1 MFAGKRKDMYPI
13 RILLEEKLAL
23 FRKIFRLWLSLY
35 LIITTLKSLASTYL
49 PSSLGYVRPGST
61 IKFDYD
67 TQIRVDRGCDSM
79 RTNTKRIMVLSTE
92 QWFEMLHGASILSL
106 FKALAKLNYR
116 VKVLLPSVSNKIM
129 ENGSLLVIGLK
140 VKRYVRFFT
149 LISLYKQYLRF
160 ILEERP
166 CVLMFDFPMLPLFL
180 FTKFLWRSK
189 GIMLVLSRPVGEQ
202 SFLKWLHFRLSLI
215 IGRLFVNVFTAI
227 SPFEAA
233 EFSRLG
239 KIPRHKVIVVPSP
252 LGEEFE
258 RFNFSRNINE
268 LRSKLGLD
276 MLLGKKVLLYHGALD
291 ERRGI
296 LQLLELFNKS
306 FKGDDKVVL
315 LLVGDGP
322 AKDSI
327 RSFIQ
332 RNKINNIL
340 LLDPVPYSKIPE
352 LISACDVGLVLLPD
366 HPWWRYQCP
375 TKLIEFLAL
384 GKPVIASDLPGIRWV
399 AGNYPLTLYLKVW
412 NEQEFH
418 KTVTWSLSLINET
431 SYTLDYKELYYRVI
445 SRFGSRSIALKLK
458 DLIEHDMGTGAILQ

>member
-1 MFAGKRKDMYPI
+1 MC
-13 RILLEEKLAL
+13 
-23 FRKIFRLWLSLY
+23 
-35 LIITTLKSLASTYL
+35 
-49 PSSLGYVRPGST
+49 LGAT
-61 IKFDYD
+61 
-67 TQIRVDRGCDSM
+67 
-79 RTNTKRIMVLSTE
+79 TKRLKKVTVISTE
-92 QWFEMLHGASILSL
+92 FWLVNMHGASILNL
-106 FKALAKLNYR
+106 FEVLSKLKYK
-116 VKVLLPSVSNKIM
+116 VKILLPSDNDKII
-129 ENGSLLVIGLK
+129 EEDTFSIVGLE
-140 VKRYVRFFT
+140 VKRFIPLLT
-149 LISLYKQYLRF
+149 ILSLYTKDLKF
-160 ILEERP
+160 TFTEKP
-166 CVLMFDFPMLPLFL
+166 DVLIFDFPMLPIFL
-180 FTKFLWRSK
+180 FARLLWKCK
-189 GIMLVLSRPVGEQ
+189 GIMLILSRPVGE
-202 SFLKWLHFRLSLI
+202 SFLNWLLFRLSLI
-215 IGRLFVNVFTAI
+215 IGRLFVDIFTAI
-227 SPFEAA
+227 SPYMAV

-239 KIPRHKVIVVPSP
+239 KIPRNKVIVVPSP

-276 MLLGKKVLLYHGALD
+276 MLLGKKILLYHGVLD

-296 LQLLELFNKS
+296 LHLLELFDKS

-332 RNKINNIL
+332 RNKINNIV

-399 AGNYPLTLYLKVW
+399 ACDSPLVIRLGKLD
-412 NEQEFH
+412 QETF
-418 KTVTWSLSLINET
+418 
-431 SYTLDYKELYYRVI
+431 KEECIKVI
-445 SRFGSRSIALKLK
+445 SNLKEMEVHAPKAYQETVKRFSSKAIALKLGQ
-458 DLIEHDMGTGAILQ
+458 LIDSLGTPPDK